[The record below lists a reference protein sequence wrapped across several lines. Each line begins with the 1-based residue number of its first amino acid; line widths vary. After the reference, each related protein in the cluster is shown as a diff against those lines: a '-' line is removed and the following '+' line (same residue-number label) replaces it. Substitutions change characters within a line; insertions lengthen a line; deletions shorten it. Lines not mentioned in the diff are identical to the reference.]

1 MENIVFLVQGSAKNP
16 YKVEFHKKG
25 NNVTA
30 KCDCKAGSLGQHC
43 KHRINI
49 IKGLKTKIVSDN
61 SEQVDTIQQWLEGSL
76 LLDSYKRLLA
86 EVRVR
91 GKGKRG
97 KERFSFPFPLTFN
110 LFPKLNRGLSD
121 YCREFF

>member
-25 NNVTA
+25 NNITA

-76 LLDSYKRLLA
+76 LLDSYKEYVAADKKLKKAKKEFDSAKA
-86 EVRVR
+86 EFVN
-91 GKGKRG
+91 
-97 KERFSFPFPLTFN
+97 N
-110 LFPKLNRGLSD
+110 LR
-121 YCREFF
+121 